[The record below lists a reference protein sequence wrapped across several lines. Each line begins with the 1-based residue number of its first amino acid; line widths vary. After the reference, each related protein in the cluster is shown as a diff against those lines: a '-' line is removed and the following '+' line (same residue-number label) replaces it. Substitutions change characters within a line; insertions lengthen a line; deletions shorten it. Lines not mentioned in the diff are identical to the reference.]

1 MIPPKADG
9 EYVAAME
16 DVLSTYEE
24 PYDERRPVV
33 CMDEQPVQM
42 LRETRQ
48 PLPATTE
55 QPRRV
60 DYEYQRA
67 GMASVF
73 LFCEPLAGWRT
84 VTVRERRTKLDWAE
98 EMAALLESRY
108 ANCERITLVLDNLN
122 THTQGAL
129 YEAFEPERARRLRKR
144 IKFQYTPKHASWL
157 NVAECELSCLTRQ
170 CLKGRR
176 IGDLDELRAE
186 VAAWSQRVNAS
197 QRGVNWRMSVADARC
212 RLKSIYLKIIV

>member
-1 MIPPKADG
+1 MVG
-9 EYVAAME
+9 
-16 DVLSTYEE
+16 
-24 PYDERRPVV
+24 
-33 CMDEQPVQM
+33 
-42 LRETRQ
+42 ETRQ

-55 QPRRV
+55 HPHRV
-60 DYEYQRA
+60 DYKYQRA
-67 GMASVF
+67 GMALVF

-98 EMAALLESRY
+98 EVAALLENRY
-108 ANCERITLVLDNLN
+108 ANCEMITLVLDNLN
-122 THTQGAL
+122 THTLGAL
-129 YEAFEPERARRLRKR
+129 YEAFEPERARRLRQR

-170 CLKGRR
+170 CLKGLR

-186 VAAWSQRVNAS
+186 VTAWSQRVNAS

-212 RLKSIYLKIIV
+212 RLKSLYPKSLLDGTLGG